1 MEVNMRYTLMEK
13 MGEYLHDINIF
24 HNKKILK
31 KSHEISCWI
40 KIYQI

>member
-24 HNKKILK
+24 HNKKFWK
-31 KSHEISCWI
+31 KAMR
-40 KIYQI
+40 